1 MSECPITEGLK
12 FIDEIYCPF
21 KEGHWDCPDPC
32 SVAPILKLLAEAK
45 EVKGPNDKSAMRY
58 KTIRGDTMEEWESYT
73 FWTRR

>member
-45 EVKGPNDKSAMRY
+45 EVGRVKVLDLMSPEGGEMVEFL
-58 KTIRGDTMEEWESYT
+58 IRRQG
-73 FWTRR
+73 